1 MLVTLTQVDSRLI
14 VSAVFADYDKDFL
27 QPVSRLKQFV
37 FPLSASGAHYRSF
50 AAEIRHTQRRFS
62 RDLSMSCFS
71 YRNSVVGS
79 LWLLGA
85 ALMGVC
91 ASFGQAQPAAPAQ
104 PSPAEALVMQAVDE
118 YDAEKHGDVDA
129 AVQSLREG
137 DLAGARSHLAEA
149 VKKDPRLPPARFMTA
164 QLMLAINQP
173 NLARGELEGAIT
185 EAPNDPD
192 AYLLAARIAIAERR
206 FAEGEL
212 LCARAM
218 KLLDSFKGGDKRKKN
233 AEIVARSGMSA
244 IYQAREKWDKAVEQ
258 LQACIKLDDKNAPL
272 YQDLGVAYFKLAK
285 MKESQAAYQNA
296 YKLNSDLPSPEL
308 QLANQYE
315 LAGDHANGKK
325 MVEAAIKKSPK
336 DAKILLNAARWAI
349 MSGEF
354 QLAKQHVDAVLKN
367 DPESLDATLMAG
379 AVARQMKDSASAIKH
394 FEKAHLKSPN
404 NFTAM
409 NELALL
415 YAEKE
420 DDDKRRQALEFAALN
435 AQKNNQNSIA
445 LATLGWVLHNVGREN
460 DAVQSMMAAVK
471 AGQLTQESAYYMAVV
486 LEKNGNNAEAR
497 AFLET
502 TLSNKQ
508 PFPVRDNAEKLLAKI
523 KGDSESDKKN

>member
-1 MLVTLTQVDSRLI
+1 MR
-14 VSAVFADYDKDFL
+14 VF
-27 QPVSRLKQFV
+27 
-37 FPLSASGAHYRSF
+37 
-50 AAEIRHTQRRFS
+50 
-62 RDLSMSCFS
+62 SC
-71 YRNSVVGS
+71 RNWAVGS
-79 LWLLGA
+79 LLMLGMAGLA
-85 ALMGVC
+85 A
-91 ASFGQAQPAAPAQ
+91 AQPATPTQ
-104 PSPAEALVMQAVDE
+104 PSPAEALVKQAVDN
-118 YDAEKHGDVDA
+118 YDAEKHGEVDA
-129 AVQSLREG
+129 ALQSLREG
-137 DLAGARSHLAEA
+137 DLVGARNHLTEA
-149 VKKDPRLPPARFMTA
+149 VKKDPLLPPARFMTA

-173 NLARGELEGAIT
+173 ILARAELEGAIT
-185 EAPNDPD
+185 DAPTDPD

-218 KLLDSFKGGDKRKKN
+218 KLLESFKGSPKRKKN
-233 AEIVARSGMSA
+233 AEIVARSGLSA

-272 YQDLGVAYFKLAK
+272 YQDLGISYFKLSK
-285 MKESQAAYQNA
+285 MKESQAAFQSA

-315 LAGDHANGKK
+315 TSGDHANGKK
-325 MVEAAIKKSPK
+325 MVDAAIKKSPG
-336 DAKILLNAARWAI
+336 DAKVLLNAARWAI

-354 QLAKQHVDAVLKN
+354 SLAKQHVDAVLKS
-367 DPESLDATLMAG
+367 DAESLDAILMAG
-379 AVARQMKDSASAIKH
+379 AVARQMKDSAAAIKH

-435 AQKNNQNSIA
+435 AQKNSQNSVA
-445 LATLGWVLHNVGREN
+445 LSTLGWVLHNVGREN
-460 DAVQSMMAAVK
+460 EAVQSMMAAVK

-497 AFLET
+497 AFLES
-502 TLSNKQ
+502 TLANKQ
-508 PFPVRDNAEKLLAKI
+508 PFPVRDNAEKLLAKL
-523 KGDSESDKKN
+523 KGDGEK